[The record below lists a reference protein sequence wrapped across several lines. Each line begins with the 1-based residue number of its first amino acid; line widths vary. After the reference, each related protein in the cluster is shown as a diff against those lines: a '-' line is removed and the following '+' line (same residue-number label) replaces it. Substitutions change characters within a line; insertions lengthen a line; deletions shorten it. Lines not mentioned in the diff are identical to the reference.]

1 MLVWLNTVNLHT
13 NQSNARVKSICLF
26 VNLLLMASFTAHAE
40 KNQPF
45 IGDKQ
50 KRLDSMR
57 NIPVRLLPYDYYSN
71 HLGFFCKKELQVEKI
86 TKLPIR
92 IRLGG
97 LDYVNNLEG
106 KGTGFR
112 QPSNTR
118 PVKN

>member
-1 MLVWLNTVNLHT
+1 
-13 NQSNARVKSICLF
+13 
-26 VNLLLMASFTAHAE
+26 MASFTARAE

-50 KRLDSMR
+50 KRLDSLR
-57 NIPVRLLPYDYYSN
+57 NIPVRLVPCDYYSN
-71 HLGFFCKKELQVEKI
+71 HLGFFCKKESEVEKI

-112 QPSNTR
+112 QPAN
-118 PVKN
+118 PKPIKN